1 MKMRVSTS
9 QAASTNLER
18 WFLNSITKIA
28 SDIGMDPESIM
39 PIGKFKAKMPLT
51 MMNDSSSNGKLIVV
65 TGITPT
71 PAGEGKTT
79 TVVGLTQSMAKL
91 GHKTIA
97 TLREPSLGPVF
108 GIKGGGTGGGKSLV
122 EPQDEV
128 NIHFT
133 GDAHAVGSAHNLLAA
148 LTDNIANRGIISD
161 FTPDGITLRR
171 VTDVEE
177 RSLRQIVSGLGGKL
191 NGPIRDTGFDIV
203 AASEVM
209 AILAL
214 ASDLQDLRHR
224 LSNIVVGYKTTGQ
237 PVTANDVGAVGSMLS
252 LLRHAI
258 FPNIVQ
264 TTEGQPVFIHAGPF
278 GNIAHGCCS
287 IIADKMALN
296 YADYVLTEAGFGADL
311 GFEKFMHIKAR
322 LNDLE
327 PHAAVIVVTTRALK
341 YHGGISVKE
350 LSYPNSD
357 AIKLGSANMKHLIS
371 VIKSFGLPVVVA
383 INKFPDDSFDELDLI
398 KSLAYGVGADA
409 AEISDV
415 FSLGGDGA
423 IELAESL
430 VKVTDNK
437 PNVKYM
443 YDLSDSLE
451 DKINSLATKIYNA
464 KGVNYSRSAK
474 KMIKQFTENNWG
486 DLPICMAKTHL
497 SISHNPL
504 LKGCPEGYDFNI
516 SDVRA
521 SLGAGFIY
529 PLAGNIMTMPGLPSK
544 PRTLDVDSQGNILG
558 L

>member
-1 MKMRVSTS
+1 MS
-9 QAASTNLER
+9 
-18 WFLNSITKIA
+18 LNGNK
-28 SDIGMDPESIM
+28 
-39 PIGKFKAKMPLT
+39 
-51 MMNDSSSNGKLIVV
+51 GKLIVV

-79 TVVGLTQSMAKL
+79 TVVGLTQSMGKL
-91 GHKTIA
+91 GHKAIA
-97 TLREPSLGPVF
+97 TLREPSLGPIF
-108 GIKGGGTGGGKSLV
+108 GIKGGGTGGGKALV
-122 EPQDEV
+122 EPQDEI

-148 LTDNIANRGIISD
+148 LTDNVANRGIISD
-161 FTPDGITLRR
+161 FTPQGITLRR

-177 RSLRQIVSGLGGKL
+177 RALRQIVSGLGGKS
-191 NGPIRDTGFDIV
+191 NGPIRETGFDIV

-214 ASDLQDLRHR
+214 SSDLEDLRHR
-224 LSNIVVGYKTTGQ
+224 LSNMVVGYKTTGQ
-237 PVTANDVGAVGSMLS
+237 PVTARDVGAVGSMLS

-264 TTEGQPVFIHAGPF
+264 TTEEQPVFIHAGPF

-287 IIADKMALN
+287 VIADKMALN

-341 YHGGISVKE
+341 YHGGVHVKQ
-350 LSYPNSD
+350 LSSPNLE
-357 AIKLGSANMKHLIS
+357 AIKEGSSNLKHLIS
-371 VIKSFGLPVVVA
+371 VIKNFGLPAVVA
-383 INKFPDDSFDELDLI
+383 INKFPDDLHDELDLI
-398 KSLAYGVGADA
+398 KSLASDFGADA
-409 AEISDV
+409 AEVSDV
-415 FSLGGDGA
+415 YSLGGDGA
-423 IELAESL
+423 IKLAESL
-430 VKVTDNK
+430 IKVSTDK

-451 DKINSLATKIYNA
+451 DKINSLAIKIYNA

-474 KMIKQFTENNWG
+474 KMIKQFTDNGWG

-497 SISHNPL
+497 SISHNPSM
-504 LKGCPEGYDFNI
+504 KGCPKNYDFNI
-516 SDVRA
+516 SDARA

-529 PLAGNIMTMPGLPSK
+529 PIAGNIMTMPGLPSS
-544 PRTLDVDSQGNILG
+544 PRALDVDSQGNILG

>member
-1 MKMRVSTS
+1 MKPVT
-9 QAASTNLER
+9 Q
-18 WFLNSITKIA
+18 IA
-28 SDIGMDPESIM
+28 SDIGINPDSII
-39 PIGKFKAKMPLT
+39 PIGKFKAKMPL
-51 MMNDSSSNGKLIVV
+51 SILSESSNKGKLIVV

-79 TVVGLTQSMAKL
+79 TVVGLTQSMGKL
-91 GHKTIA
+91 GHKAIA
-97 TLREPSLGPVF
+97 TLREPSLGPIF
-108 GIKGGGTGGGKSLV
+108 GIKGGGTGGGKALV
-122 EPQDEV
+122 EPQDEI

-148 LTDNIANRGIISD
+148 LTDNVANRGIISD
-161 FTPDGITLRR
+161 FTPQGITLRR

-177 RSLRQIVSGLGGKL
+177 RALRQIVSGLGGKS
-191 NGPIRDTGFDIV
+191 NGPIRETGFDIV

-214 ASDLQDLRHR
+214 SSDLEDLRHR
-224 LSNIVVGYKTTGQ
+224 LSNMVVGYKTTGQ
-237 PVTANDVGAVGSMLS
+237 PVTAGDVGAVGSMLS

-264 TTEGQPVFIHAGPF
+264 TTEEQPVFIHAGPF

-287 IIADKMALN
+287 VIADKMALN

-341 YHGGISVKE
+341 YHGGVHVKQ
-350 LSYPNSD
+350 LSSPNLE
-357 AIKLGSANMKHLIS
+357 AIKEGSSNLKHLIS
-371 VIKSFGLPVVVA
+371 VIKNFGLPAVVA
-383 INKFPDDSFDELDLI
+383 INKFPDDLHDELDLI
-398 KSLAYGVGADA
+398 KSLASDFGADA
-409 AEISDV
+409 AEVSDV
-415 FSLGGDGA
+415 YSLGGDGA
-423 IELAESL
+423 IKLAESL
-430 VKVTDNK
+430 IKVSTDK

-451 DKINSLATKIYNA
+451 DKINSLAIKIYNA

-474 KMIKQFTENNWG
+474 KMIKQFTDNGWG

-497 SISHNPL
+497 SISHNPSM
-504 LKGCPEGYDFNI
+504 KGCPKNYDFNI
-516 SDVRA
+516 SDARA

-529 PLAGNIMTMPGLPSK
+529 PIAGNIMTMPGLPSS
-544 PRTLDVDSQGNILG
+544 PRALDVDSQGNILG

>member
-18 WFLNSITKIA
+18 WFLNPITKIA

-39 PIGKFKAKMPLT
+39 PIGKFKAKMPLS

-287 IIADKMALN
+287 VIADKMALN

-357 AIKLGSANMKHLIS
+357 AIKLGSENMKHLIS

-398 KSLAYGVGADA
+398 KSLAHGAGADT

-437 PNVKYM
+437 PDVKYM

-464 KGVNYSRSAK
+464 KGVNYSRTAK

>member
-1 MKMRVSTS
+1 LKPVT
-9 QAASTNLER
+9 Q
-18 WFLNSITKIA
+18 IA
-28 SDIGMDPESIM
+28 SDIGINPDSII
-39 PIGKFKAKMPLT
+39 PIGKFKAKMPL
-51 MMNDSSSNGKLIVV
+51 SILSESSNKGKLIVV

-79 TVVGLTQSMAKL
+79 TVVGLTQSMGKL
-91 GHKTIA
+91 GHKAIA
-97 TLREPSLGPVF
+97 TLREPSLGPIF
-108 GIKGGGTGGGKSLV
+108 GIKGGGTGGGKALV
-122 EPQDEV
+122 EPQDEI

-148 LTDNIANRGIISD
+148 LTDNVANRGIISD
-161 FTPDGITLRR
+161 FTPQGITLRR

-177 RSLRQIVSGLGGKL
+177 RALRQIVSGLGGKS
-191 NGPIRDTGFDIV
+191 NGPIRETGFDIV

-214 ASDLQDLRHR
+214 SSDLEDLRHR
-224 LSNIVVGYKTTGQ
+224 LSNMVVGYKTTGQ
-237 PVTANDVGAVGSMLS
+237 PVTAKDVGAVGSMLS

-264 TTEGQPVFIHAGPF
+264 TTEEQPVFIHAGPF

-287 IIADKMALN
+287 VIADKMALN

-341 YHGGISVKE
+341 YHGGVHVKQ
-350 LSYPNSD
+350 LSSPNLE
-357 AIKLGSANMKHLIS
+357 AIKEGSSNLKHLIS
-371 VIKSFGLPVVVA
+371 VIKNFGLPAVVA
-383 INKFPDDSFDELDLI
+383 INKFPDDLHDELDLI
-398 KSLAYGVGADA
+398 KSLASDFGADA
-409 AEISDV
+409 AEVSDV
-415 FSLGGDGA
+415 YSLGGDGA
-423 IELAESL
+423 IKLAESL
-430 VKVTDNK
+430 IKVSTDK

-451 DKINSLATKIYNA
+451 DKINSLAIKIYNA

-474 KMIKQFTENNWG
+474 KMIKQFTDNGWG

-497 SISHNPL
+497 SISHNPSM
-504 LKGCPEGYDFNI
+504 KGCPKNYDFNI
-516 SDVRA
+516 SDARA

-529 PLAGNIMTMPGLPSK
+529 PIAGNIMTMPGLPSS
-544 PRTLDVDSQGNILG
+544 PRALDVDSQGNILG

>member
-18 WFLNSITKIA
+18 WFLNPITKIA

-39 PIGKFKAKMPLT
+39 PIGKFKAKMPLS
-51 MMNDSSSNGKLIVV
+51 MMNNSSSNGKLIVV

-287 IIADKMALN
+287 VIADKMALN

-398 KSLAYGVGADA
+398 KSLAYGAGADA

-437 PNVKYM
+437 PDVKYM

-464 KGVNYSRSAK
+464 KGVNYSRTAK

>member
-1 MKMRVSTS
+1 
-9 QAASTNLER
+9 
-18 WFLNSITKIA
+18 
-28 SDIGMDPESIM
+28 MDPESIM
-39 PIGKFKAKMPLT
+39 PIGKFKAKMPLS
-51 MMNDSSSNGKLIVV
+51 MMNDSLSNGKLIVV

-97 TLREPSLGPVF
+97 TLREPSLGPIF

-171 VTDVEE
+171 VTDIEE

-214 ASDLQDLRHR
+214 ASDLQDLRYR
-224 LSNIVVGYKTTGQ
+224 LSNIIVGYKTTGQ

-287 IIADKMALN
+287 VIADKMALN

-350 LSYPNSD
+350 VSYPNPD

-437 PNVKYM
+437 PDVKYM

>member
-278 GNIAHGCCS
+278 ANIAHGCCS
-287 IIADKMALN
+287 VIADKMALN

-327 PHAAVIVVTTRALK
+327 PHAAVIVATTRALK

-437 PNVKYM
+437 PDVKYM

>member
-1 MKMRVSTS
+1 M
-9 QAASTNLER
+9 
-18 WFLNSITKIA
+18 
-28 SDIGMDPESIM
+28 G
-39 PIGKFKAKMPLT
+39 
-51 MMNDSSSNGKLIVV
+51 
-65 TGITPT
+65 
-71 PAGEGKTT
+71 
-79 TVVGLTQSMAKL
+79 KL
-91 GHKTIA
+91 GHKAIA
-97 TLREPSLGPVF
+97 TLREPSLGPIF
-108 GIKGGGTGGGKSLV
+108 GIKGGGTGGGKALV
-122 EPQDEV
+122 EPQDEI

-148 LTDNIANRGIISD
+148 LTDNVANRGIISD
-161 FTPDGITLRR
+161 FTPQGITLRR

-177 RSLRQIVSGLGGKL
+177 RALRQIVSGLGGKS
-191 NGPIRDTGFDIV
+191 NGPIRETGFDIV

-214 ASDLQDLRHR
+214 SSDLEDLRHR
-224 LSNIVVGYKTTGQ
+224 LSNMVVGYKTTGQ
-237 PVTANDVGAVGSMLS
+237 PVTARDVGAVGSMLS

-264 TTEGQPVFIHAGPF
+264 TTEEQPVFIHAGPF

-287 IIADKMALN
+287 VIADKMALN

-341 YHGGISVKE
+341 YHGGVHVKQ
-350 LSYPNSD
+350 LSSPNLE
-357 AIKLGSANMKHLIS
+357 AIKEGSSNLKHLIS
-371 VIKSFGLPVVVA
+371 VIKNFGLPAVVA
-383 INKFPDDSFDELDLI
+383 INKFPDDLHDELDLI
-398 KSLAYGVGADA
+398 KSLASDFGADA
-409 AEISDV
+409 AEVSDV
-415 FSLGGDGA
+415 YSLGGDGA
-423 IELAESL
+423 IKLAESL
-430 VKVTDNK
+430 IKVSTDK

-451 DKINSLATKIYNA
+451 DKINSLAIKIYNA

-474 KMIKQFTENNWG
+474 KMIKQFTDNGWG

-497 SISHNPL
+497 SISHNPSM
-504 LKGCPEGYDFNI
+504 KGCPKNYDFNI
-516 SDVRA
+516 SDARA

-529 PLAGNIMTMPGLPSK
+529 PIAGNIMTMPGLPSS
-544 PRTLDVDSQGNILG
+544 PRALDVDSQGNILG

>member
-18 WFLNSITKIA
+18 WFLNPITKIA

-39 PIGKFKAKMPLT
+39 PIGKFKAKMPLS

-97 TLREPSLGPVF
+97 TLREPSLGPIF

-237 PVTANDVGAVGSMLS
+237 PVTASDVGAVGSMLS

-287 IIADKMALN
+287 VIADKMALN

-327 PHAAVIVVTTRALK
+327 PHAAVIVATTRALK

-437 PNVKYM
+437 PDVKYM

-486 DLPICMAKTHL
+486 DLPICIAKTHL

-529 PLAGNIMTMPGLPSK
+529 PIAGNIMTMPGLPSK

>member
-1 MKMRVSTS
+1 LKPVT
-9 QAASTNLER
+9 Q
-18 WFLNSITKIA
+18 IA
-28 SDIGMDPESIM
+28 SDIGINPDSII
-39 PIGKFKAKMPLT
+39 PIGKFKAKMPLS
-51 MMNDSSSNGKLIVV
+51 MLSESSNKGKLIVV

-79 TVVGLTQSMAKL
+79 TVVGLTQSMGKL
-91 GHKTIA
+91 GHKAIA
-97 TLREPSLGPVF
+97 TLREPSLGPIF
-108 GIKGGGTGGGKSLV
+108 GIKGGGTGGGKALV
-122 EPQDEV
+122 EPQDEI

-148 LTDNIANRGIISD
+148 LTDNVANRGIISD
-161 FTPDGITLRR
+161 FNPHGITLRR

-177 RSLRQIVSGLGGKL
+177 RGLRQIVSGLGGKS
-191 NGPIRDTGFDIV
+191 NGPIRETGFDIV

-214 ASDLQDLRHR
+214 SSDLEDLRHR

-237 PVTANDVGAVGSMLS
+237 PVTAGDVGAVGSMLS

-264 TTEGQPVFIHAGPF
+264 TTEEQPVFIHAGPF

-287 IIADKMALN
+287 VIADKMALN

-341 YHGGISVKE
+341 YHGGIHVKQ
-350 LSYPNSD
+350 LSSPNLE
-357 AIKLGSANMKHLIS
+357 AIKEGSSNLKHLIS
-371 VIKSFGLPVVVA
+371 VIKNFGLPAVVA
-383 INKFPDDSFDELDLI
+383 INKFPDDLYDELDLI
-398 KSLAYGVGADA
+398 KSLASDFGADA
-409 AEISDV
+409 AEVSDV
-415 FSLGGDGA
+415 YSLGGDGA
-423 IELAESL
+423 IKLAESL
-430 VKVTDNK
+430 IKVSADK

-451 DKINSLATKIYNA
+451 DKINSLAIKIYNA

-474 KMIKQFTENNWG
+474 KMIKQFTDNGWG

-497 SISHNPL
+497 SISHNPSM
-504 LKGCPEGYDFNI
+504 KGCPKDYEFNI
-516 SDVRA
+516 SDARA

-529 PLAGNIMTMPGLPSK
+529 PIAGNIMTMPGLPSS
-544 PRTLDVDSQGNILG
+544 PRALDVDSQGNILG

>member
-1 MKMRVSTS
+1 MKPVT
-9 QAASTNLER
+9 Q
-18 WFLNSITKIA
+18 IA
-28 SDIGMDPESIM
+28 SDIGINPDSII
-39 PIGKFKAKMPLT
+39 PIGKFKAKMPL
-51 MMNDSSSNGKLIVV
+51 SILSESSNKGKLIVV

-79 TVVGLTQSMAKL
+79 TVVGLTQSMGKL
-91 GHKTIA
+91 GHKAIA
-97 TLREPSLGPVF
+97 TLREPSLGPIF
-108 GIKGGGTGGGKSLV
+108 GIKGGGTGGGKALV
-122 EPQDEV
+122 EPQDEI

-148 LTDNIANRGIISD
+148 LTDNVANRGIISD
-161 FTPDGITLRR
+161 FTPQGITLRR

-177 RSLRQIVSGLGGKL
+177 RALRQIVSGLGGKS
-191 NGPIRDTGFDIV
+191 NGPIRETGFDIV

-214 ASDLQDLRHR
+214 SSDLEDLRHR
-224 LSNIVVGYKTTGQ
+224 LSNMVVGYKTTGQ
-237 PVTANDVGAVGSMLS
+237 PVTARDVGAVGSMLS

-264 TTEGQPVFIHAGPF
+264 TTEEQPVFIHAGPF

-287 IIADKMALN
+287 VIADKMALN

-341 YHGGISVKE
+341 YHGGVHVKQ
-350 LSYPNSD
+350 LSSPNLE
-357 AIKLGSANMKHLIS
+357 AIKEGSSNLKHLIS
-371 VIKSFGLPVVVA
+371 VIKNFGLPAVVA
-383 INKFPDDSFDELDLI
+383 INKFPDDLHDELDLI
-398 KSLAYGVGADA
+398 KSLASDFGADA
-409 AEISDV
+409 AEVSDV
-415 FSLGGDGA
+415 YSLGGDGA
-423 IELAESL
+423 IKLAESL
-430 VKVTDNK
+430 IKVSTDK

-451 DKINSLATKIYNA
+451 DKINSLAIKIYNA

-474 KMIKQFTENNWG
+474 KMIKQFTDNGWG

-497 SISHNPL
+497 SISHNPSM
-504 LKGCPEGYDFNI
+504 KGCPKNYDFNI
-516 SDVRA
+516 SDARA

-529 PLAGNIMTMPGLPSK
+529 PIAGNIMTMPGLPSS
-544 PRTLDVDSQGNILG
+544 PRALDVDSQGNILG

>member
-287 IIADKMALN
+287 VIADKMALN

-327 PHAAVIVVTTRALK
+327 PHAAVIVATTRALK

-437 PNVKYM
+437 PDVKYM

>member
-1 MKMRVSTS
+1 MKPVT
-9 QAASTNLER
+9 Q
-18 WFLNSITKIA
+18 IA
-28 SDIGMDPESIM
+28 SDIGINPDSII
-39 PIGKFKAKMPLT
+39 PIGKFKAKMPL
-51 MMNDSSSNGKLIVV
+51 SILSESSNKGKLIVV

-79 TVVGLTQSMAKL
+79 TVVGLTQSMGKL
-91 GHKTIA
+91 GHKAIA
-97 TLREPSLGPVF
+97 TLREPSLGPIF
-108 GIKGGGTGGGKSLV
+108 GIKGGGTGGGKALV
-122 EPQDEV
+122 EPQDEI

-148 LTDNIANRGIISD
+148 LTDNVANRGIISD
-161 FTPDGITLRR
+161 FTPQGITLRR

-177 RSLRQIVSGLGGKL
+177 RALRQIVSGLGGKS
-191 NGPIRDTGFDIV
+191 NGPIRETGFDIV

-214 ASDLQDLRHR
+214 SSDLEDLRHR
-224 LSNIVVGYKTTGQ
+224 LSNMIVGYKTTGQ
-237 PVTANDVGAVGSMLS
+237 PVTARDVGAVGSMLS

-264 TTEGQPVFIHAGPF
+264 TTEEQPVFIHAGPF

-287 IIADKMALN
+287 VIADKMALN

-341 YHGGISVKE
+341 YHGGVHVKQ
-350 LSYPNSD
+350 LSSPNLE
-357 AIKLGSANMKHLIS
+357 AIKEGSSNLKHLIS
-371 VIKSFGLPVVVA
+371 VIKNFGLPAVVA
-383 INKFPDDSFDELDLI
+383 INKFPDDLHDELDLI
-398 KSLAYGVGADA
+398 KSLASDFGADA
-409 AEISDV
+409 AEVSDV
-415 FSLGGDGA
+415 YSLGGDGA
-423 IELAESL
+423 IKLAESL
-430 VKVTDNK
+430 IKVSTDK

-451 DKINSLATKIYNA
+451 DKINSLAIKIYNA

-474 KMIKQFTENNWG
+474 KMIKQFTDNGWG

-497 SISHNPL
+497 SISHNPSM
-504 LKGCPEGYDFNI
+504 KGCPKNYDFNI
-516 SDVRA
+516 SDARA

-529 PLAGNIMTMPGLPSK
+529 PIAGNIMTMPGLPSS
-544 PRTLDVDSQGNILG
+544 PRALDVDSQGNILG

>member
-39 PIGKFKAKMPLT
+39 PIGKFKAKMPLS

-97 TLREPSLGPVF
+97 TLREPSLGPIF

-287 IIADKMALN
+287 VIADKMALN

-327 PHAAVIVVTTRALK
+327 PHAAVIVATTRALK

-437 PNVKYM
+437 PDVKYM

>member
-18 WFLNSITKIA
+18 WFLNPITKIA

-39 PIGKFKAKMPLT
+39 PIGKFKAKMPLS

-287 IIADKMALN
+287 VIADKMALN

-357 AIKLGSANMKHLIS
+357 AIKLGSENMKHLIS

-398 KSLAYGVGADA
+398 KSLAHGAGADA

-437 PNVKYM
+437 PDVKYM

-464 KGVNYSRSAK
+464 KGVNYSRTAK

>member
-18 WFLNSITKIA
+18 WFLNPITKIA

-39 PIGKFKAKMPLT
+39 PIGKFKAKMPLS
-51 MMNDSSSNGKLIVV
+51 MMNNSSSNGKLIVV

-287 IIADKMALN
+287 VIADKMALN

-398 KSLAYGVGADA
+398 KSLAHGAGADA

-437 PNVKYM
+437 PDVKYM

-464 KGVNYSRSAK
+464 KGVNYSRTAK

>member
-39 PIGKFKAKMPLT
+39 PIGKFKAKMPLS

-97 TLREPSLGPVF
+97 TLREPSLGPIF

-278 GNIAHGCCS
+278 ANIAHGCCS
-287 IIADKMALN
+287 VIADKMALN

-327 PHAAVIVVTTRALK
+327 PHAAVIVATTRALK

-437 PNVKYM
+437 PDVKYM

>member
-39 PIGKFKAKMPLT
+39 PIGKFKAKMPLS

-278 GNIAHGCCS
+278 ANIAHGCCS
-287 IIADKMALN
+287 VIADKMALN

-327 PHAAVIVVTTRALK
+327 PHAAVIVATTRALK

-437 PNVKYM
+437 PDVKYM

>member
-1 MKMRVSTS
+1 MRVSTS

-18 WFLNSITKIA
+18 WFLNPITKIA

-97 TLREPSLGPVF
+97 TLREPSLGPIF

-287 IIADKMALN
+287 VIADKMALN

-327 PHAAVIVVTTRALK
+327 PHAAVIVATTRALK

-437 PNVKYM
+437 PDVKYM

>member
-327 PHAAVIVVTTRALK
+327 PHAAVIVATTRALK

>member
-1 MKMRVSTS
+1 
-9 QAASTNLER
+9 
-18 WFLNSITKIA
+18 
-28 SDIGMDPESIM
+28 MDPESIM
-39 PIGKFKAKMPLT
+39 PIGKFKAKMPLS
-51 MMNDSSSNGKLIVV
+51 MMNDSLSNGKLIVV

-97 TLREPSLGPVF
+97 TLREPSLGPIF

-171 VTDVEE
+171 VTDIEE

-214 ASDLQDLRHR
+214 ASDLQDLRYR
-224 LSNIVVGYKTTGQ
+224 LSNIIVGYKTTGQ

-287 IIADKMALN
+287 VIADKMALN

-437 PNVKYM
+437 PDVKYM

-504 LKGCPEGYDFNI
+504 LKGCPEGYEFNI

>member
-9 QAASTNLER
+9 QAASANLER
-18 WFLNSITKIA
+18 WFLNPITKIA

-97 TLREPSLGPVF
+97 TLREPSLGPIF

-287 IIADKMALN
+287 VIADKMALN

-327 PHAAVIVVTTRALK
+327 PHAAVIVATTRALK

-398 KSLAYGVGADA
+398 KSLAQGAGADA

>member
-1 MKMRVSTS
+1 MVV
-9 QAASTNLER
+9 AADDGVKPQTV
-18 WFLNSITKIA
+18 
-28 SDIGMDPESIM
+28 ESIKHAKAAKV
-39 PIGKFKAKMPLT
+39 PI
-51 MMNDSSSNGKLIVV
+51 
-65 TGITPT
+65 
-71 PAGEGKTT
+71 
-79 TVVGLTQSMAKL
+79 
-91 GHKTIA
+91 
-97 TLREPSLGPVF
+97 
-108 GIKGGGTGGGKSLV
+108 
-122 EPQDEV
+122 
-128 NIHFT
+128 
-133 GDAHAVGSAHNLLAA
+133 
-148 LTDNIANRGIISD
+148 
-161 FTPDGITLRR
+161 
-171 VTDVEE
+171 
-177 RSLRQIVSGLGGKL
+177 
-191 NGPIRDTGFDIV
+191 
-203 AASEVM
+203 
-209 AILAL
+209 
-214 ASDLQDLRHR
+214 
-224 LSNIVVGYKTTGQ
+224 
-237 PVTANDVGAVGSMLS
+237 
-252 LLRHAI
+252 
-258 FPNIVQ
+258 
-264 TTEGQPVFIHAGPF
+264 
-278 GNIAHGCCS
+278 
-287 IIADKMALN
+287 
-296 YADYVLTEAGFGADL
+296 
-311 GFEKFMHIKAR
+311 
-322 LNDLE
+322 
-327 PHAAVIVVTTRALK
+327 
-341 YHGGISVKE
+341 
-350 LSYPNSD
+350 
-357 AIKLGSANMKHLIS
+357 
-371 VIKSFGLPVVVA
+371 VVA

-437 PNVKYM
+437 PDVKYM